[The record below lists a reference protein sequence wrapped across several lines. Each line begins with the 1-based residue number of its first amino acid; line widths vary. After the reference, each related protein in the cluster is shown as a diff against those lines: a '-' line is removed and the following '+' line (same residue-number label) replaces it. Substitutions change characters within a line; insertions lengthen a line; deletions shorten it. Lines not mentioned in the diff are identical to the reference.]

1 MAKLKLAPK
10 GGHATGSWGVVPG
23 GNPTGREGVFDQL
36 EVRRKLDRLRWVFV
50 RGGNSTG
57 RNGVPITQHMAKPK
71 FIEDQDQL
79 EKLAPVMKAP
89 IKRHVFVCNG
99 KSCSQVGS
107 AEVKA
112 EFVRILEE
120 KGLRQGKESK
130 GRNPMGEIVLTD
142 CGSVGFCSIGV
153 AVLVYPEGVWYG
165 QVQAEDVPEIIE
177 EHLEKGRVVER
188 LALIELDPS

>member
-1 MAKLKLAPK
+1 MA
-10 GGHATGSWGVVPG
+10 
-23 GNPTGREGVFDQL
+23 
-36 EVRRKLDRLRWVFV
+36 
-50 RGGNSTG
+50 
-57 RNGVPITQHMAKPK
+57 IPK
-71 FIEDQDQL
+71 FIDDHEQL

-112 EFVRILEE
+112 EFKRILEA
-120 KGLRQGKESK
+120 KGLRQGQESK

-177 EHLEKGRVVER
+177 EHLEKGNIVER
-188 LALIELDPS
+188 LALIELDSPDS